1 MKKTSKLMTMMIL
14 ITVFLV
20 STLHAEEK
28 KEESTLPIIQLGKD
42 GFILKS
48 ADQKFTIR
56 FGGYV
61 QADARFLLEDDAN
74 AGVDTFFLRR
84 ARPLIEATFY
94 KSFTFRLLPDF
105 GLGTTVIQEAYGEW
119 NYYPQAKVRVGKYK
133 APVGLERLQSAT
145 ALLFVE
151 RGMPTNIVPNR
162 DVGVQLA
169 GDLNDALVT
178 YAVAVMNGVPDG
190 GSLDLDVNDG
200 KDVAARIF
208 FNPNSKASFLA
219 GTGIGIA
226 GTYGKQE
233 KNLPNYRTPA
243 LLTFFSYNADTVA
256 DGTIYRVS
264 PQFQFYNGPVSV
276 IAEYV
281 LSSEEVRSLT
291 NFGEIQ
297 NSAWQIAGGFLL
309 SGDTATPKPLDPKN
323 SFDPGQGTWGAFQ
336 LAFRYSALDI
346 DEDAFTLGFADP
358 AKSARSAKEFA
369 AGLNWYWNR
378 NVKVV
383 FNYEH
388 TKFDGGASG
397 GDRETENVFLSRLQ
411 LAF

>member
-1 MKKTSKLMTMMIL
+1 LKLTIRL
-14 ITVFLV
+14 ITFLL
-20 STLHAEEK
+20 STLLISSTIHAEETK
-28 KEESTLPIIQLGKD
+28 DDAALPPIIQLGKD

-48 ADQKFTIR
+48 ADQKFSIR

-61 QADARFLLEDDAN
+61 QGDSRFLVDDDSHA
-74 AGVDTFFLRR
+74 ALDTFFLRR

-94 KSFTFRLLPDF
+94 KSLTFRFLPDF
-105 GLGTTVIQEAYGEW
+105 GQGTTSIQEAYGEC
-119 NYYPQAKVRVGKYK
+119 NYYPHAKVRVGKYK

-145 ALLFVE
+145 ALLLVE

-169 GDLNDALVT
+169 GDLKDALVT
-178 YAVAVMNGVPDG
+178 YAIAVMNGVPDG
-190 GSLDLDVNDG
+190 GSTDLDVNDG

-208 FNPNSKASFLA
+208 FNPNAKASLLA
-219 GTGIGIA
+219 GAGFGIA

-233 KNLPNYRTPA
+233 KNLPNYKTPA
-243 LLTFFSYNADTVA
+243 LATFFAYNLDSAA

-264 PQFQFYNGPVSV
+264 PQFQFYNGPVS
-276 IAEYV
+276 IISEYV
-281 LSSEEVRSLT
+281 LSSEEVRNPTRFSK
-291 NFGEIQ
+291 IQ
-297 NSAWQIAGGFLL
+297 NTAWQIAGGILL
-309 SGDTATPKPLDPKN
+309 SGDRATPKPLDPKN
-323 SFDPGQGTWGAFQ
+323 TFDPGQGTWGAWQ

-346 DEDAFTLGFADP
+346 DEDAFAFGFADP
-358 AKSARSAKEFA
+358 TKSARSAKEFA

-378 NVKVV
+378 NMKLV
-383 FNYEH
+383 FNYDY
-388 TKFDGGASG
+388 TKFEGGAAS

>member
-1 MKKTSKLMTMMIL
+1 MLQVSKLIALMIL
-14 ITVFLV
+14 VFV
-20 STLHAEEK
+20 ISTLHAEEK
-28 KEESTLPIIQLGKD
+28 TDDSALPIIQLGKD

-48 ADQKFTIR
+48 ADQNFSIR

-61 QADARFLLEDDAN
+61 QGDSRFLLNDDSN

-94 KSFTFRLLPDF
+94 KAFTFRLLPDF
-105 GLGTTVIQEAYGEW
+105 GLGTTSIQEAYGEW

-151 RGMPTNIVPNR
+151 RGMPTNVVPNR
-162 DVGVQLA
+162 DVGIQLS
-169 GDLNDALVT
+169 GDLNDALIT
-178 YAVAVMNGVPDG
+178 YAVAIMNGVPDG
-190 GSLDLDVNDG
+190 GSVDIDVNDG

-208 FNPNSKASFLA
+208 INPNAKPSLLA
-219 GTGIGIA
+219 GAGIGIA

-243 LLTFFSYNADTVA
+243 LLTFFSYNSDTVA

-281 LSSEEVRSLT
+281 LSSEEVSNLT
-291 NFGEIQ
+291 NFGKMQ
-297 NSAWQIAGGFLL
+297 NSAWQVAGGVLL

-323 SFDPGQGTWGAFQ
+323 AFDPDKGTWGAWQ

-346 DEDAFTLGFADP
+346 DEDAFSLGFADP

-378 NVKVV
+378 NMKLV

-388 TKFDGGASG
+388 TKFDGGATS
-397 GDRETENVFLSRLQ
+397 GDRETESVFLSRLQ

>member
-1 MKKTSKLMTMMIL
+1 MKRAVRFIALMIVA
-14 ITVFLV
+14 TVLV
-20 STLHAEEK
+20 VTVHVKEK
-28 KEESTLPIIQLGKD
+28 KDDSALPIIQLGKD

-61 QADARFLLEDDAN
+61 QADARFLLGDDSN

-169 GDLNDALVT
+169 GDLNDALVI

-208 FNPNSKASFLA
+208 FNPNSKASLLGGA
-219 GTGIGIA
+219 GIGIA

-243 LLTFFSYNADTVA
+243 LLTFFSYNTDTVA

-264 PQFQFYNGPVSV
+264 PQFQFYNGPVSF

-281 LSSEEVRSLT
+281 LSSEEVRNLT
-291 NFGEIQ
+291 NSGKIQ

-309 SGDTATPKPLDPKN
+309 SDDTAAPKPLDPKN
-323 SFDPGQGTWGAFQ
+323 PFDPGQGTWGAWQ

-369 AGLNWYWNR
+369 AGLNWYWNH
-378 NVKVV
+378 NMKLV

-388 TKFDGGASG
+388 TNLMA
-397 GDRETENVFLSRLQ
+397 VLP
-411 LAF
+411 LATAKLKSYF

>member
-1 MKKTSKLMTMMIL
+1 LKVTLRL
-14 ITVFLV
+14 ITFLFT
-20 STLHAEEK
+20 TLLINFTIHAEEK
-28 KEESTLPIIQLGKD
+28 KDDADLPPIIQLSKD
-42 GFILKS
+42 GFMLKS
-48 ADQKFTIR
+48 PDENFSIR

-61 QADARFLLEDDAN
+61 QGDSRFLIEDDSHA
-74 AGVDTFFLRR
+74 ALDTFFLRR

-94 KSFTFRLLPDF
+94 KSFTFRFLPDF
-105 GLGTTVIQEAYGEW
+105 GQGTTSIQEAYGEW

-133 APVGLERLQSAT
+133 APVGLERLYSAT

-162 DVGVQLA
+162 DVGIQLA

-190 GSLDLDVNDG
+190 GSVDLDVNDG

-208 FNPNSKASFLA
+208 FNPNAKASLLA
-219 GTGIGIA
+219 GAGFGIA

-243 LLTFFSYNADTVA
+243 LATFFGYNLDSAA
-256 DGTIYRVS
+256 DGTVYRVS
-264 PQFQFYNGPVSV
+264 PQFQFYNGPVS
-276 IAEYV
+276 IIGEYV
-281 LSSEEVRSLT
+281 LSSEEVRNAT
-291 NFGEIQ
+291 HFGKVQ
-297 NSAWQIAGGFLL
+297 NSAWQIAGGVLL
-309 SGDTATPKPLDPKN
+309 SGDIATPKALDPK
-323 SFDPGQGTWGAFQ
+323 SIFDPGKGTWGAWQ
-336 LAFRYSALDI
+336 LALRYSALDI
-346 DEDAFTLGFADP
+346 DEDAFTLAFADP
-358 AKSARSAKEFA
+358 GKSARSAKEFA
-369 AGLNWYWNR
+369 AGVNWYWNR
-378 NVKVV
+378 NMKLV

-388 TKFDGGASG
+388 TKFDGGSAS

>member
-1 MKKTSKLMTMMIL
+1 MFQVSRLIALMIL
-14 ITVFLV
+14 VFVV

-28 KEESTLPIIQLGKD
+28 KDDSALPTIQLGKD

-48 ADQKFTIR
+48 ADQKFSIR

-61 QADARFLLEDDAN
+61 QGDSRFLLGDDSN
-74 AGVDTFFLRR
+74 AGVDSFFLRR

-105 GLGTTVIQEAYGEW
+105 GLGTTSIQEAYGEW
-119 NYYPQAKVRVGKYK
+119 NYFPQAKVRVGKYK

-162 DVGVQLA
+162 DVGIQLS

-178 YAVAVMNGVPDG
+178 YAVAIMNGVPDG
-190 GSLDLDVNDG
+190 GSADLDVNDG

-208 FNPNSKASFLA
+208 FNPNAKASLLA
-219 GTGIGIA
+219 GTGFGVA
-226 GTYGKQE
+226 GTYGNQE
-233 KNLPNYRTPA
+233 KNVPNYRTPA
-243 LLTFFSYNADTVA
+243 LLTFFSYNADTIA

-264 PQFQFYNGPVSV
+264 PQFHFYNGPVSV

-281 LSSEEVRSLT
+281 LSSEEVRNLT
-291 NFGEIQ
+291 NFGKMQ
-297 NSAWQIAGGFLL
+297 NSAWQIAGAVLL
-309 SGDTATPKPLDPKN
+309 SNDTATPKPLDPKN
-323 SFDPGQGTWGAFQ
+323 PFDPGEGTWGAWQ

-346 DEDAFTLGFADP
+346 DEDAFSLGFADP

-378 NVKVV
+378 NMKLV
-383 FNYEH
+383 FNYEY
-388 TKFDGGASG
+388 TKFDGGAIT